1 MGGNRGASLAGLR
14 DDGVRVAT
22 DGRSMWDDNGTSE
35 RKICM
40 TGHDIDEPGPP
51 EASPV
56 RTARPGL
63 FKRMSAGLK
72 RVARGPKDYRAGDP
86 FPDRHLKILIVTDA
100 WRPQVNGVVRTL
112 ETIGAT
118 LVEAGHFV
126 HYITPNQFLT
136 APTPTYPEI
145 RWSVMPNRKLAGLIN
160 GVRPDAIHIA
170 TEGSLGRA
178 ARRFCLRRAHPFTT
192 SFHTRFPE
200 YVNARFGTP
209 ISWGY
214 GFLRDFHKPA
224 ATVMVATESLRSEL
238 LERGFR
244 NLSIWSRGVDL
255 ELFGAAQSSDDYADL
270 PRPIWLYVGRV
281 AVEKNIEAFLDLP
294 LEGSKV
300 IVGDG
305 PQRPDLARKHADA
318 HFLGARTGQA
328 LAACYAGADVFV
340 FPSKT
345 DTFGLVNIEALAS
358 GVPVAAYPVQGP
370 KDILE
375 GAPIGVGVLHEDLE
389 TACREALAQRDPAA
403 AKAWAEQFSWEACAA
418 QFVSNL
424 SIAGFDEDFW
434 DRSAQMWD

>member
-1 MGGNRGASLAGLR
+1 MRRTLDSSRTCSSAKTRGRHALR
-14 DDGVRVAT
+14 DGAT
-22 DGRSMWDDNGTSE
+22 SLWKVFMNGNEIGETGPSE
-35 RKICM
+35 
-40 TGHDIDEPGPP
+40 
-51 EASPV
+51 
-56 RTARPGL
+56 TAAMRATRPGL
-63 FKRMSAGLK
+63 FRRFSAGLK

-86 FPDRHLKILIVTDA
+86 FPDRHLRILIVTDA

-118 LVEAGHFV
+118 LESAGHFV
-126 HYITPNQFLT
+126 NYITPNQFLT

-200 YVNARFGTP
+200 YVHARFGTP

-214 GFLRDFHKPA
+214 RFLRDFHRPA
-224 ATVMVATESLRSEL
+224 ATVMVATESLRTEL
-238 LERGFR
+238 QSRGFQ

-255 ELFGAAQSSDDYADL
+255 ELFGAGGVSEDYAAL

-281 AVEKNIEAFLDLP
+281 AVEKNIEAFLRLP

-300 IVGDG
+300 VVGDG
-305 PQRPDLARKHADA
+305 PQRPDLARKHRDA
-318 HFLGARTGQA
+318 HFLGARSGEA

-345 DTFGLVNIEALAS
+345 DTFGLVNIEAMAS

-370 KDILE
+370 KDILA
-375 GAPIGVGVLHEDLE
+375 GAPAGAGVLHEDLE
-389 TACREALAQRDPAA
+389 TACREALAQRDPLA
-403 AKAWAEQFSWEACAA
+403 AKAWAERFSWEACAA